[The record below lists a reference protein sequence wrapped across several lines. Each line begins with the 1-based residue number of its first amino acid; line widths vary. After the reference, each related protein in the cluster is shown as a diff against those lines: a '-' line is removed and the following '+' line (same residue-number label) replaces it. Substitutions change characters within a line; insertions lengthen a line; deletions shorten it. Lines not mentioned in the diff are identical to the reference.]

1 MYLFLVHEIPHEV
14 GDFAIL
20 LRAGFTRWDAAWAQ
34 VYTASAG
41 LLGALTALI
50 FSASANTVGKDF

>member
-1 MYLFLVHEIPHEV
+1 MHEIPHEV

-41 LLGALTALI
+41 LLGAATALM
-50 FSASANTVGKDF
+50 FSASASAVGEYFENVS